1 MILAEF
7 ILDNELTEEKTEELR
22 LMAASLRNDAK
33 WVTIEL
39 FHNDEDF
46 YNEVIAFHQV
56 LQLLKDEENIAVKS
70 VIAMDDD
77 EDKFRKITVKFYD
90 SESVLN
96 SIFFS

>member
-1 MILAEF
+1 MILSEF
-7 ILDNELTEEKTEELR
+7 ILENELTEEKAEELK
-22 LMAASLRNDAK
+22 LMSASLRNDAQ

-39 FHNDEDF
+39 FHDDEDF

-77 EDKFRKITVKFYD
+77 VDKFRKVTVKFYD
-90 SESVLN
+90 SEPVLN
-96 SIFFS
+96 CSFSS

>member
-7 ILDNELTEEKTEELR
+7 VLDNELTEEKADELK
-22 LMAASLRNDAK
+22 LMSASIRNDAK

-39 FHNDEDF
+39 IHNDEDF
-46 YNEVIAFHQV
+46 YNEAAAF
-56 LQLLKDEENIAVKS
+56 LQILKALKEENFYVKY

-90 SESVLN
+90 NEPILN
-96 SIFFS
+96 CSFFN

>member
-7 ILDNELTEEKTEELR
+7 VLDSDLTEAKVEELR
-22 LMAASLRNDAK
+22 LMSASLRNDAT

-46 YNEVIAFHQV
+46 YGEVAAF
-56 LQLLKDEENIAVKS
+56 LQILKNLKEENCYVKY

-90 SESVLN
+90 NEPILN
-96 SIFFS
+96 SSFFS